1 MPVVVVTVVAEGER
15 RPPRGAPIRVEV
27 RDTGLADAPAETL
40 AVATAKV
47 SGPGEDPLA
56 TVELAVEAG
65 PGHRTV
71 WALVDVDGDGRTSEG
86 DFVTTRAYPVG
97 PGDEVR
103 VEVTVRAV

>member
-1 MPVVVVTVVAEGER
+1 MTVVAEGEA
-15 RPPRGAPIRVEV
+15 RPRQGAPIRVEV
-27 RDTGLADAPAETL
+27 RDTSLADAPAETL
-40 AVATAKV
+40 ATATTKV
-47 SGPGEDPLA
+47 SGTGDDPLA
-56 TVELAVEAG
+56 TVELSVEGG

-86 DFVTTRAYPVG
+86 DFVTTRSYPVG